1 MAKKINVLDIF
12 SWCGGL
18 TEWFLKENYSF
29 IGHLEMDKY
38 ACESLKTRIL
48 FDYLNKN
55 WKIDEYKKYL
65 NFAWQFDVTKKN
77 NFNNIFLE
85 RDRLIEK
92 YNLQKEIEKVYNVEI
107 SDETYPDVLSKL
119 KKNLWKDKLH
129 VLIWWP
135 PCQTY
140 SQIWR
145 ARVWEK
151 ICKDPRNFLYK
162 QYAKFLKDLQPE
174 IFVFENVPG
183 LKTAW
188 KGKYLED
195 IKKAI
200 YDAWYYIETDEE
212 KVKQYMPNFW
222 IPQNRTRLILMWR
235 KLDSKIIKDYPDLN
249 KYHKSYDY
257 KVSDFLSDLPRI
269 KEWWGKELMNYLD
282 NNNLL
287 NNLWIRN
294 KDIDFVISHYTRPIR
309 ELDREIYKIAVK
321 KYNKWDN
328 LRYTD
333 LPEELQTHKNKKTF
347 QNRFNV
353 VRWDHKITSTVVAH
367 ISSDGHYYIHPDI
380 KQNRS
385 ISIREAAR
393 LQTFPDDFKFE
404 WPRTAIFKQIWNAVP
419 PMFSNIIAK
428 ELKKYFN
435 KK

>member
-1 MAKKINVLDIF
+1 MIKKIYVLDIF
-12 SWCGGL
+12 SWWGGL

-29 IGHLEMDKY
+29 IGHIEMDNY

-48 FDYLNKN
+48 FDYLNKI
-55 WKIDEYKKYL
+55 WKLGDYKEYLKKSWDL
-65 NFAWQFDVTKKN
+65 NSNKNKNFTK
-77 NFNNIFLE
+77 IFLE
-85 RDRLIEK
+85 RDKLIKK
-92 YNLQKEIEKVYNVEI
+92 YKLEKEIGKVYNTEI
-107 SDETYPDVLSKL
+107 SDVTYPELLYKL
-119 KKNLWKDKLH
+119 KKNLWNKKLDI
-129 VLIWWP
+129 LIWWP

-145 ARVWEK
+145 ARVWAE
-151 ICKDPRNFLYK
+151 ICKDPRNFLYL
-162 QYAKFLKDLQPE
+162 QYVKFLKDLQPE
-174 IFVFENVPG
+174 MFVFENVPG

-188 KGKYLED
+188 KWKYLED

-200 YDAWYYIETDEE
+200 EDAWYYIETDE
-212 KVKQYMPNFW
+212 KIVKQYMPDYG
-222 IPQNRTRLILMWR
+222 IPQNRTRLILVWW
-235 KLDSKIIKDYPDLN
+235 KKNSKIIKKYPDFQKN
-249 KYHKSYDY
+249 KNYSY
-257 KVSDFLSDLPRI
+257 KVNDFLKDLPKI
-269 KEWWGKELMNYLD
+269 KEWWWLD
-282 NNNLL
+282 IMKYSESNKLL
-287 NNLWIRN
+287 ENLWIRN
-294 KDIDFVISHYTRPIR
+294 KNLNFITSHYTRPIR
-309 ELDREIYKIAVK
+309 EIDRKIYKIAVK

-328 LRYTD
+328 LKYTD
-333 LPEELQTHKNKKTF
+333 LPKKLQTHKNTKTF

-353 VRWDHKITSTVVAH
+353 VRGNDKITSTIVAH

-419 PMFSNIIAK
+419 PMFSNIVAK